1 MLVDRVDET
10 ALRIKEAAIYKLARL
25 LTQGKQ
31 FADVMNLLKDNNA
44 FFGSIPKARTAKIV
58 RSIIDIVATVPDSLD
73 VQIRLC
79 QDVITWCKSEKR
91 TFLRQRIEAKLA
103 ALLLQKKEVNVALV
117 LLDGLLYELKKL
129 DDKQMLTEVH
139 LTESRVYLALEN
151 LPKAKAAMT
160 SSRSAATAIYV
171 TPLLQAEL
179 DEMAGLLQ
187 CEDDDYTTAYS
198 YFQESF
204 EAYDSCGDSR
214 ALRIISYMAL
224 AKILGGSPGDVSGLL
239 NGKQGL
245 KYAGPELQ
253 ALLEVAKA
261 AKARSLEHF
270 QQVVTANAMYLH
282 SDDLIA
288 RRLDVLYN
296 TMLESNLIKIISP
309 FSCVEISHVA
319 FLIKLSEAEVER
331 KLAHM
336 ILDRKFSGILDQ
348 GKGHLIVYES
358 SSEDASFK
366 SGLEIVENMGHV
378 VAALAERGKR
388 LNTKTV
394 QSAAAAASAEKA
406 SDSAPGSPKSPKS
419 SSKKEKSGGGGPSSP
434 SN

>member
-1 MLVDRVDET
+1 LQVDRVDET

-25 LTQGKQ
+25 LTQGKR
-31 FADVMNLLKDNNA
+31 FSDVMNLLKENNA

-58 RSIIDIVATVPDSLD
+58 RSIIDIVANVPDSLN
-73 VQIRLC
+73 VQVTLC
-79 QDVITWCKSEKR
+79 QDVIAWCKAEKR

-103 ALLLQKKEVNVALV
+103 ALLLQKKEVTPALT

-198 YFQESF
+198 YFQEAF
-204 EAYDSCGDSR
+204 EAYDSANDAR
-214 ALRIISYMAL
+214 ALRILSYMVL
-224 AKILGGSPGDVSGLL
+224 AKILGGSPDDVSGLL

-245 KYAGPELQ
+245 KYSSGPELQ
-253 ALLEVAKA
+253 ALSHVAKA
-261 AKARSLEHF
+261 AKARSLEQF
-270 QQVVTANAMYLH
+270 QQVVTANSAYLR
-282 SDDLIA
+282 SDDLIS

-309 FSCVEISHVA
+309 FSCVELSHVA
-319 FLIKLSEAEVER
+319 RLIKLSESEVER

-348 GKGHLIVYES
+348 GKGHLIVYETS
-358 SSEDASFK
+358 AEDVSFK
-366 SGLEIVENMGHV
+366 KGLEIIENMGHV
-378 VAALAERGKR
+378 VSALAERGKR

-394 QSAAAAASAEKA
+394 PSSAVASAEKA
-406 SDSAPGSPKSPKS
+406 ADPIGSPRSPKS
-419 SSKKEKSGGGGPSSP
+419 SSKSKGGGAAGPPSP